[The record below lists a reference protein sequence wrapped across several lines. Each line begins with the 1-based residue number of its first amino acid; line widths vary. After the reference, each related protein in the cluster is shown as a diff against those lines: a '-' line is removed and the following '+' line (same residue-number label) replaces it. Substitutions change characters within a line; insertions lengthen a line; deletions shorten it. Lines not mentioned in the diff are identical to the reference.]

1 MATAAKKTNGF
12 AVWISVAVV
21 AVLVVVGALVVWMN
35 NAASAPAEP
44 PQGAGINA
52 STGAIEV
59 GTGSNEIDIWFDFY
73 CPHCQDFEEQY
84 GPTVN
89 QLVEAGTAKL
99 NLYPVALTGLNAA
112 SGTDFSKRSAN
123 AMYCIATQNADA
135 AYTFMQNLFAM
146 KVTGAGPTDQELI
159 SMAASAGVTGIDD
172 CITKRTYVSFI
183 DSLTK
188 KIPASPKGG
197 QGTPTIVVN
206 GEYVTL
212 TGNPQADLV
221 NRMN

>member
-1 MATAAKKTNGF
+1 MATPVKKTNGF

-21 AVLVVVGALVVWMN
+21 AALVLVGALVVWMN
-35 NAASAPAEP
+35 NAASAPADP
-44 PQGAGINA
+44 PQGAAINA

-59 GTGSNEIDIWFDFY
+59 GTGSNEIDVWFDFY

-84 GPTVN
+84 GTTVS

-123 AMYCIATQNADA
+123 AMYCVATQDGEA

-146 KVTGAGPTDQELI
+146 KVTGAGPTDDELI
-159 SMAASAGVTGIDD
+159 AMAGEAGVTGIDD
-172 CITKRTYVSFI
+172 CITSRQYVDFV

-188 KIPASPKGG
+188 TIPTSPQGG

-212 TGNPQADLV
+212 TGDPQADIV
-221 NRMN
+221 SRMN